1 MMSMI
6 SRVSSPASLI
16 QKPAVLIQK
25 PSAYPHRPAVKFG
38 DYAFAYN
45 DPQRPVYIDWTSNA
59 SKQADQLKA
68 SVDHLAAVVEQG
80 FRALIETLKP
90 VNPPHKD
97 M

>member
-1 MMSMI
+1 MMNMI
-6 SRVSSPASLI
+6 SRVNSPASLI
-16 QKPAVLIQK
+16 QKPA
-25 PSAYPHRPAVKFG
+25 AEHRPAVQFG

-45 DPQRPVYIDWTSNA
+45 DKGRPVYIDWTPKA

-80 FRALIETLKP
+80 FHALVQTLKP